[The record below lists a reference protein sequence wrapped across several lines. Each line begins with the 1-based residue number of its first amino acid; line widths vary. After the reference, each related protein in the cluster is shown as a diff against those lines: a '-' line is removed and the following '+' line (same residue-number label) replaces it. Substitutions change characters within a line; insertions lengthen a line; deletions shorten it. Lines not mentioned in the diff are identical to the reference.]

1 MSSYIHKALLRLR
14 DEGPKSPTVGICD
27 NLEEFL
33 DEMFEEDGKDDNAEK
48 VVRDLMLYTGNK
60 WPKHSGCNTYPV
72 PHPDADPSYHSF
84 HEVTDLANTAYSTL
98 KKYAWDA
105 NHPYGKLRAEFV
117 EFLIERT
124 K

>member
-1 MSSYIHKALLRLR
+1 MTNYIHKALLRLR
-14 DEGPKSPTVGICD
+14 DEGPKTPCVGICG

-33 DEMFEEDGKDDNAEK
+33 DEMFEEDDKDGNAEAT
-48 VVRDLMLYTGNK
+48 VRSLMLYKGTK

-72 PHPDADPSYHSF
+72 PHPDADPSYHTF
-84 HEVTDLANTAYSTL
+84 EECTDLANSAYHTL
-98 KKYAWDA
+98 KRHAWDT